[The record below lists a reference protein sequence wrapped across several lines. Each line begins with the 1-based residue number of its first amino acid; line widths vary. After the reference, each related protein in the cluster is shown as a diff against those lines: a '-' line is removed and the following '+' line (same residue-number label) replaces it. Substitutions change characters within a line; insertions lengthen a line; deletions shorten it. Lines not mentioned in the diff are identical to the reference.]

1 VAQLVWSPSALV
13 DLADICS
20 YIGRDSEYYARLF
33 AQRVVAAVEM
43 LVQFPEAGRIVP
55 EFGLRDLRELLFQ
68 KYRIVYRVKQDEVQ
82 IVAVVHGARLLSDI
96 EEPEEPSATG
106 DKPRAAG

>member
-1 VAQLVWSPSALV
+1 MAQLAWSPSAIG

-33 AQRVVAAVEM
+33 AQRIVAATEA

-55 EFGLRDLRELLFQ
+55 EFGRRDLRELLFQ
-68 KYRIVYRVKQDEVQ
+68 RYRIVYRIKQSEVQ
-82 IVAVVHGARLLSDI
+82 IVAVVHGARLLPDI
-96 EEPEEPSATG
+96 EEPEEPSATA
-106 DKPRAAG
+106 DRPRTTE